1 MNAKKVGLVCLW
13 ILALGASNAYQYLT
27 KTPPPANRR
36 FVQAP
41 GYGAIAYTDY
51 GNGPTV
57 LLLHGSPGSAD
68 DLDAVARALAQTY
81 RTLTPDLLCAGYS
94 AHPPD
99 CGAAAQARAM
109 LALLDATGADRTFVF
124 AHSYGGAVAIELARS
139 APERVRALVS
149 YGGIGIQ
156 EGEGSGDYY
165 IEQIKYAA
173 GMALA
178 AWGAEALPHFGFIGA
193 HQTRRGFL
201 QQFQDLD
208 QRPLR
213 AALATLSAPALFL
226 HGSEDPLVP
235 VWVAE
240 EHHRITPQS
249 ELIVWKTSHFD
260 IFSDAGAQR
269 LARTAAEFY
278 ERRADAPE
286 AAVRA
291 PVRESA
297 AHLARPRLPFEL
309 NLDPSL
315 SAWAK
320 LLAIVSGTFISEDLT
335 CISVGLLIRAH
346 RLDVFTGLFACFI
359 GIFLGDLG
367 LYLLGRLVAL
377 GLFTSPR
384 VRALL
389 PGKKL
394 APLRARFDREGWRLI
409 FLSRFLPGTRFPVY
423 VGAGLIGGHASRLAV
438 FALLAGLIWTP
449 LLVLLSAA
457 LGPALLAPFH
467 WLVGEGWLALAAAA
481 LAVYGLLRLLA
492 RLLTARGR
500 EGLRLS
506 FARARRLEFWSP
518 WLFYAP
524 LLPLWIWLHI
534 RYRGFKTIT
543 ASNPGIALGGLIGES
558 KSEILAILP
567 PRWTLPYFLNRRG
580 PDAAERSAAAL
591 ARMQALG
598 LNFPIILKPDLAE
611 KGFGLKLARSAD
623 DVRAYFAAE
632 PDDVIFQAYHPGP
645 HEAGVFYYRFPDEPH
660 GRILALTHKIFPEVT
675 GDGRTPLGELIR
687 RHPRYRLQQ
696 DVFFTRHADR
706 LAEVLGKGE
715 RIQLALAGN
724 HYQGTLFKDGA
735 ALITPALSARIDD
748 IARAIPGFYFGR
760 FDLRY
765 SDLARFQAGEDL
777 AIVELN
783 GATSEAT
790 VIYDPDWSALA
801 VYRMLWRQWRLA
813 FEIGAANRKRGAPAT
828 GYRRIF
834 QEIRRHRAR
843 NFASKISD

>member
-1 MNAKKVGLVCLW
+1 MNARRVGLVCLW
-13 ILALGASNAYQYLT
+13 ALAVGASNAYQRFT
-27 KTPPPANRR
+27 QTPPPVNRK
-36 FVQAP
+36 FVQTPA
-41 GYGAIAYTDY
+41 YGSLAYTDY
-51 GNGPTV
+51 GSGPPV

-68 DLDAVARALAQTY
+68 DLDRTARALARNF

-94 AHPPD
+94 AHPEN

-109 LALLDATGADRTFVF
+109 LALLDAAGAERTLVF
-124 AHSYGGAVAIELARS
+124 AHSYGGAVAIELARL
-139 APERVRALVS
+139 APQRVRAIVS

-165 IEQIKYAA
+165 IEQTKYAA
-173 GMALA
+173 GMALV
-178 AWGAEALPHFGFIGA
+178 AWGAEALPHFGWIGA

-213 AALATLSAPALFL
+213 AALQNLKAPALFL
-226 HGSEDPLVP
+226 HGAEDPLVP

-249 ELIVWKTSHFD
+249 ELIVWNTSHFLV
-260 IFSDAGAQR
+260 FSDAGSQR
-269 LARTAAEFY
+269 LAAAAAEFFQ
-278 ERRADAPE
+278 RRADAPE
-286 AAVRA
+286 AHVRP

-297 AHLARPRLPFEL
+297 AHLDRPALPFAL
-309 NLDPSL
+309 NLEPSL
-315 SAWAK
+315 NAWAK
-320 LLAIVSGTFISEDLT
+320 MLAIISGTFVSEDLT

-367 LYLLGRLVAL
+367 LYLMGRLVAL
-377 GLFTSPR
+377 GLFSAPR
-384 VRALL
+384 VRAIL
-389 PGKKL
+389 PEEKL
-394 APLRARFDREGWRLI
+394 DRLRARFDREGWRLI
-409 FLSRFLPGTRFPVY
+409 FLSRFLPGARFPVY
-423 VGAGLIGGHASRLAV
+423 VGAGLIGGHATRLAV

-457 LGPALLAPFH
+457 VGPALLAPFQ

-481 LAVYGLLRLLA
+481 LAVYALLRLAA
-492 RLLTARGR
+492 RLLSARGR
-500 EGLRLS
+500 ESLRLS
-506 FARARRLEFWSP
+506 FARAARLEFWSP

-524 LLPLWIWLHI
+524 LIPLWIWLHL

-558 KSEILAILP
+558 KAEILAILP
-567 PRWTLPYFLNRRG
+567 PRWTLPFFLNRRG
-580 PDAAERSAAAL
+580 PGDKERSAAAL
-591 ARMQALG
+591 AEMQARG
-598 LNFPIILKPDLAE
+598 FTFPVILKPDLAE
-611 KGFGLKLARSAD
+611 KGFGLKLARTAD

-645 HEAGVFYYRFPDEPH
+645 HEAGVFYYRYPDEPH
-660 GRILALTHKIFPEVT
+660 GRILALTHKIFPEIT
-675 GDGRTPLGELIR
+675 GDGRTSLGDLIR

-696 DVFFTRHADR
+696 AVFFARHADR
-706 LAEVLGKGE
+706 LAEIPAPGE
-715 RIQLALAGN
+715 RIALALAGN

-735 ALITPALSARIDD
+735 ALITPALSARIDE
-748 IARAIPGFYFGR
+748 IARSIPGFYFGR
-760 FDLRY
+760 FDVRY
-765 SDLARFQAGEDL
+765 GDLLQFQAGEDL

-790 VIYDPDWSALA
+790 VIYDPDWSPVA

-813 FEIGAANRKRGAPAT
+813 FEIGAANRRRGVQPT
-828 GYRRIF
+828 GYPRIF
-834 QEIRRHRAR
+834 QEIARHRKR
-843 NFASKISD
+843 NFASKVSD